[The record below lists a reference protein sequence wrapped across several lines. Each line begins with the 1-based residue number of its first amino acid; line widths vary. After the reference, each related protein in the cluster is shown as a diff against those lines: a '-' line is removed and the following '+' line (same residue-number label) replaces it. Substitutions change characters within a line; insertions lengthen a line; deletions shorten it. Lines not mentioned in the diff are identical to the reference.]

1 VRRIDEEGANFK
13 GGQSDFRANS
23 GRYSILL
30 SNGIEYDD
38 EIDNIKS
45 KAIY

>member
-1 VRRIDEEGANFK
+1 VRRIDDDSNNFR
-13 GGQSDFRANS
+13 GQSDFRANS

-38 EIDNIKS
+38 EIENIKS
-45 KAIY
+45 KA